1 MNMPQPPFSMPGGVP
16 GTPPGYPSVEAPAN
30 GKQKR
35 EKKPKA
41 AKTPKGDRTTTARE
55 QARRNALIALLLAM
69 AAAVSAFVLVNKPE
83 EQKVY
88 VAKVA
93 NQSGLAAGRV
103 VVPTDIV
110 YVLVPYSNVE
120 PGAAWSDD
128 KAKLDAYLT
137 GAAKVPL
144 ANPQTQKT
152 SLYDWQVI
160 GRRPKYPVLREQQIH
175 PIPVFADSFQ
185 LATPLGED
193 ESLVT
198 IAVEPSRA
206 VLGVLRA
213 GDLVDVVAAQ
223 TGEDGT
229 SEDTTGTA
237 KPVVTFGP
245 GPVVVASKVEI
256 VAVKSKAALSGQVD
270 DGIPSVYL
278 LRTSSTLALT
288 LSKLDS
294 DNGCVLYLML
304 RGQAED
310 ATQET
315 GN

>member
-1 MNMPQPPFSMPGGVP
+1 
-16 GTPPGYPSVEAPAN
+16 
-30 GKQKR
+30 
-35 EKKPKA
+35 
-41 AKTPKGDRTTTARE
+41 
-55 QARRNALIALLLAM
+55 M
-69 AAAVSAFVLVNKPE
+69 AAAVAAFALVNKPE

-93 NQSGLAAGRV
+93 NKSGLAAGRV
-103 VVPTDIV
+103 VVPSDIT
-110 YVLVPYSNVE
+110 YVLVPQSSVE
-120 PGAAWSDD
+120 AGAASNID
-128 KAKLDAYLT
+128 KETLESYLT

-144 ANPQTQKT
+144 VVDPATKKT
-152 SLYDWQVI
+152 ALFDWQVI

-198 IAVEPSRA
+198 IEVEPARA

-213 GDLVDVVAAQ
+213 GDLVDVVAAN
-223 TGEDGT
+223 TGESTVAD
-229 SEDTTGTA
+229 DTQAGS
-237 KPVVTFGP
+237 KPVVTIGP
-245 GPVVVASKVEI
+245 GPLVVASKVEI
-256 VAVKSKAALSGQVD
+256 VAVKSKAALAGQVD

-278 LRTSSTLALT
+278 LRTSNELALK

-294 DNGCVLYLML
+294 DQGCVLYLMM
-304 RGQAED
+304 RGHAED
-310 ATQET
+310 ASQET